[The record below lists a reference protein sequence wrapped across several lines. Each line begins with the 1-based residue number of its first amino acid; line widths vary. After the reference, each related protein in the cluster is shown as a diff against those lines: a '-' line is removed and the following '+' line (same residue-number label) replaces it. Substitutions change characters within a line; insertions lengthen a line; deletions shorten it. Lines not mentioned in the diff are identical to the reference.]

1 MDKANVRAVCDLR
14 VWQIGMDISISC
26 YKLTKTFP
34 KHELYGLSSQIRRAA
49 VSVPANIAEGYVR
62 ANPGDN
68 HRHLS
73 IAQGSL
79 KELETLLEIAKR
91 LDYSVSGIER
101 VGRDCRELGKMLW
114 RLIGAVRKRRSNKAG
129 S

>member
-1 MDKANVRAVCDLR
+1 MADWDGYFNQLPQADKNASKARALR
-14 VWQIGMDISISC
+14 
-26 YKLTKTFP
+26 TEFP
-34 KHELYGLSSQIRRAA
+34 DSAGGSFGS
-49 VSVPANIAEGYVR
+49 ANIAEGYGR

-79 KELETLLEIAKR
+79 KELETLLEVAKR